1 MSFCCIDEVRKCF
14 YGDRRKNFQILKDS
28 GTQWCTTLKCNN
40 VMDKQSFF
48 FLHWNLNLA
57 SDNICLLRSSIFLRY
72 VFNFS
77 KLRVQCSPSV
87 SVKLVCS
94 PVTKMWVLAC
104 IFSDNIVNVIDLCE
118 NNLLCLIV
126 SGALTDF
133 RIFFDFPDFIKLPL
147 VIFWFIPWTLT
158 IALFRK
164 IKHPSDTIT
173 RHSTDRKEYLKL
185 INVARAAI

>member
-48 FLHWNLNLA
+48 FFFLHWNLNLA

-72 VFNFS
+72 VLNFS
-77 KLRVQCSPSV
+77 KLRAQCSPSV

-133 RIFFDFPDFIKLPL
+133 RIFLTSRTLLSYPWLFFGSFPE
-147 VIFWFIPWTLT
+147 
-158 IALFRK
+158 
-164 IKHPSDTIT
+164 PSLL
-173 RHSTDRKEYLKL
+173 RYFAK
-185 INVARAAI
+185 